1 MKMINRLSQ
10 GGRID
15 RSKPLAFE
23 FDGKTYQ
30 GFQGDTLASALLA
43 NDIRLVARSFKY
55 HRPRGIMSAG
65 LEEPNALVCHLATS
79 GDEPNRL
86 ATELMLYDGLKATSQ
101 NNWPN
106 LKNDINAVNSLFA
119 RFIPAGFYYKTFMKP
134 HGWWHKVYE
143 PVIRAAS
150 GIGKSPERDDTSRY
164 EARNAFCDVLVVG
177 SGVSGLMAAL
187 TAGRSGAKVMLVEA
201 AHEFGGHL
209 LDHPGTPI
217 DGAPASTWI
226 ENTAKELKTLDN
238 VTVMD
243 RTLAFGYYDH
253 NLIAA
258 SQRIDGNVTERLW
271 RIRAKQVILATGAIE
286 RPLVFADN
294 DRPGVMLAGA
304 VATYIN
310 RHAVLPGKQVVVF
323 TNNDTAYHTALAAK
337 GAGGDVTI
345 IDTRKVSGSA
355 LSTKAREAGIAIHTN
370 AAVVAVK
377 GKQRVTAVQVGTLSD
392 NKQAIASVGEVLPCD
407 LLAMSGGWSPT
418 VQLHMQG
425 RGKLVWNDELAIM
438 QPSEVSITEPHV
450 CAGSANGA
458 FDLASG
464 LQDAIQQTEKV
475 LQRLG
480 MDASAT
486 VVPEASGANDLATI
500 EPVWRVPVLKGKR
513 FHEFQND
520 STAEDLSLAV
530 REGLISVEH
539 VKRYT
544 TTGMATDQG
553 KTANLNGLAII
564 AEELDRA
571 IPEVGT
577 TTFRPPFHPVT
588 FGMLANTRQRDFF
601 APIRKTPIHEW
612 HEKWGA
618 PMEPVG
624 DWLRPWWFPKDGED
638 MHASVTRECL
648 AVRGGVGMA
657 DASTLGKI
665 DIQGKD
671 AAEFLN
677 RVYTNAWS
685 KLKPGHCRY
694 GLMLNEQGFV
704 FDDGVTTCLSDDHF
718 HMTTTSGGA
727 ARVMTWLEDWA
738 QTEWSDL
745 DVSLTSVTEQ
755 WAVMQLSGPRARD
768 VLARLTDIDLDK
780 EAFPFMTMREG
791 KIAGVDARVFRI
803 SFTGELSYEINVP
816 SRFGLY
822 VWEQIFAAGE
832 ADNITPYGNEA
843 MHVLRA
849 EKGFIIVGQDT
860 DGTVTPMD
868 LGMDWIVSKVKPDF
882 LGKRS
887 FDRPAIKDGKRKHL
901 VGLMTEDP
909 KVVLPDGVHLT
920 EQKDVKIPV
929 TTDGYVT
936 STYFSPV
943 LGHSIAMGMVDD
955 GRDRMGQTLFAQML
969 DGSSIPVK
977 IGQSVFYDKEGER
990 TRG

>member
-1 MKMINRLSQ
+1 MNCRLSQ

-15 RSKPLAFE
+15 RSKPLAFT
-23 FDGKTYQ
+23 FDDKSYQ

-43 NDIRLVARSFKY
+43 NSVQLVARSFKY

-65 LEEPNALVCHLATS
+65 LEEANALVRHEAKS

-106 LKNDINAVNSLFA
+106 LKHDINAVNSLFS
-119 RFIPAGFYYKTFMKP
+119 RFMPAGFYYKTFMKP
-134 HGWWHKVYE
+134 HGWWKKVYE
-143 PVIRAAS
+143 PVIRASA
-150 GIGKSPERDDTSRY
+150 GIGKPPEKDDTSRY
-164 EARNAFCDVLVVG
+164 ESRNAFCDVLVVG
-177 SGVSGLMAAL
+177 AGVSGLMAAL
-187 TAGRSGAKVMLVEA
+187 SAGRSGAKVLLVEA
-201 AHEFGGHL
+201 CHEIGGYL
-209 LDHPGTPI
+209 LDHPDTCI
-217 DGAPASTWI
+217 DGAPASVWI
-226 ENTAKELKTLDN
+226 ENTVKELKSLDN
-238 VTVMD
+238 VTIQG

-253 NLIAA
+253 NFVAA
-258 SQRIDGNVTERLW
+258 SERVDGVVAERLW

-286 RPLVFADN
+286 RPLVFANN

-304 VATYIN
+304 VLTYIN
-310 RHAVLPGKQVVVF
+310 RHAVLPGKNIAVF

-337 GAGGDVTI
+337 KSGAGVAI
-345 IDTRKVSGSA
+345 IDTRKDAGSDLADLARESGITIHTGAAIVALKGKHQVKSVQIGA
-355 LSTKAREAGIAIHTN
+355 LSDDKRN
-370 AAVVAVK
+370 VVS
-377 GKQRVTAVQVGTLSD
+377 T
-392 NKQAIASVGEVLPCD
+392 GERLHCD
-407 LLAMSGGWSPT
+407 LVAMSGGWSPT
-418 VQLHMQG
+418 VQLHMQA
-425 RGKLVWNDELAIM
+425 RGKLTWNDDLAIM
-438 QPSEVSITEPHV
+438 KPSGTSVTEPHV

-458 FDLASG
+458 FDLASC
-464 LQDAIQQTEKV
+464 LRDAVQQTEKT
-475 LQRLG
+475 LNELG
-480 MDASAT
+480 VDAPNMA
-486 VVPEASGANDLATI
+486 VPEASDTNDLATI
-500 EPVWRVPVLKGKR
+500 EPIWRVPALKGKR

-530 REGLISVEH
+530 REGLNSVEH

-553 KTANLNGLAII
+553 KTANLNGLAIV
-564 AEELDRA
+564 ADELKRS

-588 FGMLANTRQRDFF
+588 FGMLANTRQKDFF
-601 APIRKTPIHEW
+601 APTRKTPIHEW

-638 MHASVTRECL
+638 MHQSVTRECL
-648 AVRGGVGMA
+648 AVRNGVGLA

-671 AAEFLN
+671 APEFLN
-677 RVYTNAWS
+677 RVYTNAWL

-704 FDDGVTTCLSDDHF
+704 FDDGVTTRLSDNHF

-727 ARVMTWLEDWA
+727 PRVMSWLEDWA
-738 QTEWSDL
+738 QTEWNDL
-745 DVSLTSVTEQ
+745 DVHLTSVTEQ
-755 WAVMQLSGPRARD
+755 WAVMQLSGPKARD

-780 EAFPFMTMREG
+780 EAFPFMTMRQG
-791 KIAGVDARVFRI
+791 QLAGVDARIFRI
-803 SFTGELSYEINVP
+803 SFTGELTYEINVP
-816 SRFGLY
+816 ARFGLY

-832 ADNITPYGNEA
+832 EFDITPYGNET

-868 LGMDWIVSKVKPDF
+868 LGMDWIVSKTKKDF

-887 FDRPAIKDGKRKHL
+887 FDRPAIKDGKRKNL
-901 VGLMTEDP
+901 VGLLTEDP
-909 KVVLPDGVHLT
+909 AFVLPDGVHLT
-920 EQKDVKIPV
+920 EKKNVQIPV
-929 TTDGYVT
+929 TTEGYVT
-936 STYFSPV
+936 STYFSPM
-943 LGHSIAMGMVDD
+943 LGRSIAMGMIDN
-955 GRDRMGQTLFAQML
+955 GRDRLGQTLYAQML
-969 DGSSIPVK
+969 DGSCVPVT
-977 IGQSVFYDKEGER
+977 IGSSVFYDKEGER
-990 TRG
+990 ARG